1 MKKHLLRLAA
11 ALLLTGLLSL
21 GAAAEQEPAFSFD
34 LSVDGKTEKIVSTGD
49 VITVTLTLRRRDSGE
64 SYPMYAMQDEICY
77 DADFFRLVP
86 ASGLT
91 AANVVTRDVALRDYH
106 RAYYMNYLSLTGGRT
121 WEAETLV
128 GSFQLEVIGTAGA
141 ARIFSSNPQVARQDG
156 SGSYPASGQD
166 VTVLLSDRCTAVFET
181 GGGTAVPG
189 QTVSRGGLLQR
200 PADPTR
206 FGYAFSGWYRDVD
219 CTEPWDFQRD
229 RVDIN
234 LHLYA
239 GWKAD
244 GSGHRYS
251 DVAPGDWF
259 AADVEYV
266 SAHGLMDGTGNGA
279 FSPYAGTNRAMIVTI
294 LWRLEG
300 KPSAG
305 SQLAFLDVPAG
316 QWYTEAVRW
325 AAEKGIVTGY
335 SGDKFGPTDAVTR
348 EQMAAILFRY
358 AGFKGVSVSA
368 RADISGFADYG
379 SVSEYALDAL
389 SWANA
394 EGIINGSDTNT
405 LMPRNGA
412 SRAQVAAI
420 LHRYIEN
427 CIY

>member
-11 ALLLTGLLSL
+11 ALLLTGLLSF

-34 LSVDGKTEKIVSTGD
+34 LSVDGKTEKTVTTGD
-49 VITVTLTLRRRDSGE
+49 IITVTLTLRRRDSGE

-86 ASGLT
+86 GSGLT

-128 GSFQLEVIGTAGA
+128 GSFQLEVVGTAGA

-200 PADPTR
+200 PADPSR

-229 RVDIN
+229 KVDIN

-244 GSGHRYS
+244 GTGHRYS

-279 FSPYAGTNRAMIVTI
+279 FSPYVGTNRAMIVTI

-305 SQLAFLDVPAG
+305 SPLTFQDVPAG

-358 AGFKGVSVSA
+358 ARYKHYNVTA
-368 RADISGFADYG
+368 RADLSAFTDCGK
-379 SVSEYALDAL
+379 VSSWAAEAM

-394 EGIINGSDTNT
+394 AGLINGLGDGRLAPQSSAVRCQT
-405 LMPRNGA
+405 
-412 SRAQVAAI
+412 AAM
-420 LHRYIEN
+420 LHRFCKIS
-427 CIY
+427 